1 MTTPTKRSDDLLAR
15 FSEAQSAKPT
25 SVGIAGAGTEPQ
37 NRGSADLE
45 GNQPQTDSG
54 PSSTPG
60 ATTGAQGGEPPA
72 TSAPPPLTRTET
84 QSPVVPPAKTV
95 PVPATTPA
103 VTIPIPKKATTSLGT
118 TYFTDD
124 LEAVNEIVHAL
135 VSRHKLKHP
144 LRAKIGHSV
153 VVGAIVHSVLPTWES
168 DPDSIVAM
176 VNTYF
181 HELAP
186 TDPGNAEP

>member
-1 MTTPTKRSDDLLAR
+1 MNTPSKRSDDLLAR
-15 FSEAQSAKPT
+15 FGKAQQAQPAP
-25 SVGIAGAGTEPQ
+25 VGIAGAGSEPQ

-45 GNQPQTDSG
+45 GNQP
-54 PSSTPG
+54 
-60 ATTGAQGGEPPA
+60 ATNSAPPAVVAATESQGGEPPA
-72 TSAPPPLTRTET
+72 TSAAPAPH
-84 QSPVVPPAKTV
+84 PPAKAV
-95 PVPATTPA
+95 PVPATTPVA
-103 VTIPIPKKATTSLGT
+103 DPVPKKATTSLGT

-153 VVGAIVHSVLPTWES
+153 VVGAIVHSVLPTWQS

-186 TDPGNAEP
+186 TDPGNAAR